1 MNDTKFTAPS
11 LHFNGA
17 KDQDNKTNQSYMIP
31 QRLAD
36 IIFNLLGRAPAQI
49 KIMIVL
55 CSTKEDFFI
64 STKWMTKRTGLSQ
77 QSYSEALKKL
87 VKRGWVSHRN
97 YQTIRVN
104 FDKIYEDGRQLDDMM
119 E

>member
-1 MNDTKFTAPS
+1 
-11 LHFNGA
+11 
-17 KDQDNKTNQSYMIP
+17 MIP

-36 IIFNLLGRAPAQI
+36 ILFNLLGRVPSQI
-49 KIMIVL
+49 KIMMVL
-55 CSTKEDFFI
+55 CGTKEVFFI

-87 VKRGWVSHRN
+87 VKRGWVSHWN
-97 YQTIRVN
+97 CQTIRVN
-104 FDKIYEDGRQLDDMM
+104 FDKIYEDGRQLDDVM

>member
-1 MNDTKFTAPS
+1 MVDSKYKAPS
-11 LHFNGA
+11 LHFKGD
-17 KDQDNKTNQSYMIP
+17 KDQDNRTNQAYIIP

-36 IIFNLLGRAPAQI
+36 IIFNVLGDSSAQLRV
-49 KIMIVL
+49 MIVL
-55 CSTKEDFFI
+55 CGTKEDFFI

-77 QSYSEALKKL
+77 QSYSAALRKL
-87 VKRGWVSHRN
+87 VERGWVSHRN

-104 FDKIYEDGRQLDDMM
+104 FDKIYEDGRQLDDVM